1 MKIDG
6 IFTISKLIRDK
17 IKNSDF
23 ILKILYMHKTTLIL
37 SGFDMIFNVS
47 VLYNE
52 DHNGGASLHV
62 G

>member
-23 ILKILYMHKTTLIL
+23 ILKTLYMHKTTLIL

-47 VLYNE
+47 VLYIE